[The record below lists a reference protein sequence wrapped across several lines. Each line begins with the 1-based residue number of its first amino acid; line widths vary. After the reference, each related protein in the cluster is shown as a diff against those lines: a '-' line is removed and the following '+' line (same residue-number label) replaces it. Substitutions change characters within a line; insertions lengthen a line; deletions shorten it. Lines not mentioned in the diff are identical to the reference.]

1 MKKMNFLLPQLFNPV
16 IEMNPKKLVGIL
28 NSRPQDFRRMHEA
41 QARVLSKFRG
51 RFSKKGELGRIF
63 LKGTQAEAT
72 WRRELINLATCLCEA
87 NAAARLDKERLTRVF
102 VDRMN
107 SALMRFRLELL
118 PTQKGRYLLHLEMH
132 KRFLIKEGRH
142 TITGSWP
149 EYVFF
154 LARLAESGL
163 RDRLRRC
170 PGCSKFLFA
179 THSNKIFCSRICSQ
193 REAWQKQS
201 KDPKRKKYM
210 KTYMRARYW
219 QEKAQDRHWKTAAKN
234 MKKGG

>member
-1 MKKMNFLLPQLFNPV
+1 MEKMNFLLPQLFNPV

-28 NSRPQDFRRMHEA
+28 NSNPQDYRRLYEPA
-41 QARVLSKFRG
+41 ARALTRFKG
-51 RFSKKGELGRIF
+51 RWSKKGELERRF
-63 LKGTQAEAT
+63 LKGAQAEVR
-72 WRRELINLATCLCEA
+72 WRRKLKNLATCLCEA
-87 NAAARLDKERLTRVF
+87 NAAAKFDKERLTRRF

-107 SALMRFRLELL
+107 GALMQFRLELL
-118 PTQKGRYLLHLEMH
+118 PEREGGYHLHLEMH
-132 KRFLIKEGRH
+132 KRFMIKEGRYL
-142 TITGSWP
+142 ITGSWP

-154 LARLAESGL
+154 LARLAESGF

-179 THSNKIFCSRICSQ
+179 THSNKKFCSRICSQ

-210 KTYMRARYW
+210 KKYMRARYW
-219 QEKAQDRHWKTAAKN
+219 QEKAQDRRWKTAVKN
-234 MKKGG
+234 MK